1 MKVILLKDDK
11 NLGKKGS
18 LVEAKDGYARNFLL
32 PRKVAVEATPENLEQ
47 WKKDRAEEERVEAEN
62 KKAALELKQK
72 MEKISVTIYA
82 KAGEGGRLFGAITS
96 KDIADALK
104 KEYSIDVDKKKIDL
118 SDPVK
123 EIGVRKV
130 SVKLYPQ
137 VNADLKVDVKAE

>member
-47 WKKDRAEEERVEAEN
+47 WKKDRAEEERIEAEN